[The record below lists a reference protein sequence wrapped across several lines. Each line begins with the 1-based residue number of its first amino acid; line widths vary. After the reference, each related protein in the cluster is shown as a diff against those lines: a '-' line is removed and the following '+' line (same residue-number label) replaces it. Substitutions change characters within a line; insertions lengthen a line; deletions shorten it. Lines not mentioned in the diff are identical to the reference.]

1 MNDNNPFNQKKIIT
15 RSFISSVGTIEMIIA
30 NLVDRDANTLK
41 PGTRPL
47 AGLARNLWS
56 SASVFRRFV
65 GSVAAVVFTVAD
77 ERLVNAFRVVALEV
91 VRLAVDRAAARRLV
105 RLVLTVDGAVAL
117 PADRYADS

>member
-47 AGLARNLWS
+47 AGLAGNLWS

-65 GSVAAVVFTVAD
+65 RSVTAVVFTVAD

-117 PADRYADS
+117 PADRNADS